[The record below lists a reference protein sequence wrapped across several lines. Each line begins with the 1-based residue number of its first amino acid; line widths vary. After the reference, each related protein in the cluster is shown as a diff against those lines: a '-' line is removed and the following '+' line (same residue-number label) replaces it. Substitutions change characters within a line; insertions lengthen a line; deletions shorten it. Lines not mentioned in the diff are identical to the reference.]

1 MPKRSYAMQAP
12 KRRGVDSAESGAATT
27 VAIWVRRLGAMWGK
41 YAAVV
46 LWKMSRMPLRRLVN
60 DC

>member
-1 MPKRSYAMQAP
+1 MQAP